1 MAARGGAEAWLGVP
15 VVKCECRRSRSP
27 VEIRGR
33 RWRLFGRMSHGSR
46 ERLALAGDAM
56 ASNALGGLRGGRYRQ
71 GPPDGPA
78 GVRATSPQM
87 GHGAGWRGVRSIA
100 SVDAPLRLQ
109 AGSFN
114 GDELLR
120 GDLRKANR

>member
-1 MAARGGAEAWLGVP
+1 MAARGRAEAWLGVP

-33 RWRLFGRMSHGSR
+33 RWRLFGRMSHGSQ

-71 GPPDGPA
+71 GPSDRPA
-78 GVRATSPQM
+78 GVRATSSQM
-87 GHGAGWRGVRSIA
+87 GHGVGWRSIA

-109 AGSFN
+109 ADSFN
-114 GDELLR
+114 GDELLP

>member
-33 RWRLFGRMSHGSR
+33 RWRLFGRMSHGSPG
-46 ERLALAGDAM
+46 RLGWLAMPWHRMLWAACGAADTGRGRQTGPPVCGPPRHRWGMELAG
-56 ASNALGGLRGGRYRQ
+56 
-71 GPPDGPA
+71 A
-78 GVRATSPQM
+78 GC
-87 GHGAGWRGVRSIA
+87 SIA
-100 SVDAPLRLQ
+100 SVDASLRLQ
-109 AGSFN
+109 AGSCN
-114 GDELLR
+114 GDELLP